1 MSTIRGND
9 LEKIYSIQKKIFKYE
24 TSYLTQHFVLLFF
37 FLIIIILYVNLTLNI
52 DFSSWEL
59 SKCNPK
65 YLFISGYI
73 KKNPGYNATDTTVM
87 NFWDCLIS
95 TNPGQFS
102 PVNFL
107 KDIIGKKKHTEDD
120 KNDIIRRIKKNLAD
134 KQDLDTINKNKVN
147 SYKNIDLLKVKD
159 ISTKYYLLSIYL
171 KEYLNNILTYILSKF
186 IIKFEKTKKRSELY
200 IKEQDLSGVELETYK
215 SVVDA
220 SLNRYKENSYLLN
233 DLIKSNLDRNKL

>member
-1 MSTIRGND
+1 MSIIKEND
-9 LEKIYSIQKKIFKYE
+9 LEKIYNIQKTFKSE
-24 TSYLTQHFVLLFF
+24 TKSLSQHFIILFF
-37 FLIIIILYVNLTLNI
+37 LFIILILYVNLTLNI
-52 DFSSWEL
+52 DFSNWEL

-73 KKNPGYNATDTTVM
+73 KKNPGYNANDSTVM
-87 NFWDCLIS
+87 NFWDCLNS
-95 TNPGQFS
+95 TNPEQFS

-107 KDIIGKKKHTEDD
+107 KDIIGKKTPSKNN
-120 KNDIIRRIKKNLAD
+120 KNDIIRRIKKGILD
-134 KQDLDTINKNKVN
+134 KEELNTINKNKVN

-171 KEYLNNILTYILSKF
+171 KEYLNNVLTYILSKF

-200 IKEQDLSGVELETYK
+200 IKENDLSDEELELYK
-215 SVVDA
+215 SKVDA
-220 SLNRYKENSYLLN
+220 SLNLYKENSFLLN